1 MEQAG
6 EGVEADL
13 ALADMR
19 VAVAAGGEGADG
31 VVEVQGADGG
41 EADALFDLGKEIFV
55 AAAVVDRI
63 AGGEGV
69 AGVEADADAAR
80 RGEPATDAR
89 QMLEPMAEAGALA
102 GGVLEQHTDADPR
115 QRGEDGR
122 ERGGRAIHAGLLAGS
137 QVGAGMDDEGADA
150 QPGAAG
156 ELVSE
161 RQPRAREQLRI
172 GGAEVDQV
180 AGVGDQRPDAA
191 RGVRGAEGGDLA
203 PGELPALPLVGVLD
217 EDLDRRAAEGGGP
230 FDRGGHAA
238 RHGDVGTEGRQGR
251 HCAGLW
257 RTGNGKRLD
266 PSGRFGMLRPMLAR
280 LLRGLGLV
288 VYALL
293 ILLVFGLAAYTSFS
307 LFVRS
312 GVTTVPSVIGLTRT
326 EAANVLAD
334 QGLRLRIA
342 EGAGRYDDK
351 VPAGRVARQN
361 RDPRTLVKRGS
372 SVNVVLSLGPRR
384 VVVPDLAGKPLPA
397 AQAAISGSGL
407 ALGRIL
413 GAYASRREA
422 GGSVLEQD
430 PDPGASVAPGSA
442 VDLLLAMSVPGER
455 YVMPDL
461 VYRSYERV
469 RPAFERS
476 RFKFGNV
483 KFERYEGVAE
493 GVILR
498 QFPLPGHPLTREDAI
513 SLVVATA
520 DLPEAPAPAEGVP

>member
-1 MEQAG
+1 
-6 EGVEADL
+6 
-13 ALADMR
+13 
-19 VAVAAGGEGADG
+19 
-31 VVEVQGADGG
+31 
-41 EADALFDLGKEIFV
+41 
-55 AAAVVDRI
+55 
-63 AGGEGV
+63 
-69 AGVEADADAAR
+69 
-80 RGEPATDAR
+80 
-89 QMLEPMAEAGALA
+89 
-102 GGVLEQHTDADPR
+102 
-115 QRGEDGR
+115 
-122 ERGGRAIHAGLLAGS
+122 
-137 QVGAGMDDEGADA
+137 
-150 QPGAAG
+150 
-156 ELVSE
+156 
-161 RQPRAREQLRI
+161 
-172 GGAEVDQV
+172 
-180 AGVGDQRPDAA
+180 
-191 RGVRGAEGGDLA
+191 
-203 PGELPALPLVGVLD
+203 
-217 EDLDRRAAEGGGP
+217 
-230 FDRGGHAA
+230 
-238 RHGDVGTEGRQGR
+238 
-251 HCAGLW
+251 
-257 RTGNGKRLD
+257 
-266 PSGRFGMLRPMLAR
+266 MLRPMLAR